1 MTSKGRG
8 GRRYLAR
15 VFTEQGVAMLS
26 GVLRSRRAVDVN
38 VAIMRAFVHLR
49 ELLATHADLARKLE
63 ELERKYDGQFVAVF
77 DAIRDLMTTPQ
88 PEQPRPRIGFVADL
102 REELTNSRRSA
113 ENSL

>member
-88 PEQPRPRIGFVADL
+88 PEQPRPRIGFVAG
-102 REELTNSRRSA
+102 SA
-113 ENSL
+113 RGIDE